1 MGNDRSP
8 MFIVPRLF
16 RSFGLNVNG
25 SGSEVKVQA
34 SWSPEMVGVIPV
46 FATYQAAQE
55 YDPDNEPVEIHGV
68 SIK

>member
-16 RSFGLNVNG
+16 RRFGLNVNG
-25 SGSEVKVQA
+25 PGSEVNVQA

-46 FATYQAAQE
+46 FATYQAAKE
-55 YDPDNEPVEIHGV
+55 YDPDTEPVEIREV
-68 SIK
+68 PA

>member
-16 RSFGLNVNG
+16 RRFGLNVNP
-25 SGSEVKVQA
+25 GSEVNVQA

-46 FATYQAAQE
+46 FATYQAAKE
-55 YDPDNEPVEIHGV
+55 YDPDTEPVEIREV
-68 SIK
+68 PA